1 MLSDVLAGLIL
12 IVHFL
17 FVLFVAGG
25 FALILAGVKLG
36 WQWVRNFHFRILH
49 LAAIVFVALESL
61 AGVMCPL
68 TLWEDALRGGNSP
81 IGFIQRWIQRVMFYS
96 LPEWV
101 FSLTYVMFALVVVAT
116 FWWAPPERGTLSSP
130 PLKKGG

>member
-1 MLSDVLAGLIL
+1 MLSDVLADLIL

-25 FALILAGVKLG
+25 FALILIGVKLG
-36 WQWVRNFHFRILH
+36 WQWVRNFRFRILH

-68 TLWEDALRGGNSP
+68 TLWEDVLRGGNSP
-81 IGFIQRWIQRVMFYS
+81 IGFIQRWIQHVMFYS

-101 FSLTYVMFALVVVAT
+101 FSLTYVVFALLVAVT
-116 FWWAPPERGTLSSP
+116 LWRYPPEHGR
-130 PLKKGG
+130 K

>member
-1 MLSDVLAGLIL
+1 MLSEAVADLIL

-17 FVLFVAGG
+17 FVLFVVGG
-25 FALILAGVKLG
+25 FALILIGVKLE

-81 IGFIQRWIQRVMFYS
+81 IGFIQRWIQRVLFYS

-101 FSLTYVMFALVVVAT
+101 FSLTYVMFALLVAIT
-116 FWWAPPERGTLSSP
+116 FWWVPPERNR
-130 PLKKGG
+130 K

>member
-1 MLSDVLAGLIL
+1 MQSDALADLIL

-17 FVLFVAGG
+17 FVLFVVGG
-25 FALILAGVKLG
+25 FALILTGVKLR
-36 WQWVRNFHFRILH
+36 WQWVRNYYFRILH

-68 TLWEDALRGGNSP
+68 TLWEDALRGSNSP
-81 IGFIQRWIQRVMFYS
+81 IGFIQRWVQRVMFYS

-101 FSLTYVMFALVVVAT
+101 FSLVYITFALLVAVI
-116 FWWAPPERGTLSSP
+116 FWRVPPERGR
-130 PLKKGG
+130 K

>member
-1 MLSDVLAGLIL
+1 MQSDALADLIL

-17 FVLFVAGG
+17 FVLFVVGG
-25 FALILAGVKLG
+25 FALILTGVKLR
-36 WQWVRNFHFRILH
+36 WQWVRNYYFRILH

-68 TLWEDALRGGNSP
+68 TLWEDALRGSNSP
-81 IGFIQRWIQRVMFYS
+81 IGFIQRWVQRVMFYS

-101 FSLTYVMFALVVVAT
+101 FSLVYITFALLVAVI
-116 FWWAPPERGTLSSP
+116 FWRVPPERGRQ
-130 PLKKGG
+130 